1 MLIKN
6 IIKEFKVWR
15 TVKQVIKHNK
25 NSFYALGFDYDWL
38 GRLYTIVNIPD
49 EIMSI
54 PLKTRKDYVMQN
66 MMIDNYIK
74 ESLSDVSDLL
84 TELRLS
90 DLIIYPNTFE
100 RFENTDSILV
110 VLAPERRYTKWWKLL
125 LYSIVTAGIGIGVF
139 FLIEYL
145 IKTI

>member
-6 IIKEFKVWR
+6 IIREFRVWR

-49 EIMSI
+49 EIVDMPI
-54 PLKTRKDYVMQN
+54 KTRKDYLTQN
-66 MMIDNYIK
+66 MLIENYIK
-74 ESLSDVSDLL
+74 ESLSDVSELL

-100 RFENTDSILV
+100 RFENTDSILI

-125 LYSIVTAGIGIGVF
+125 LYSIVTVGIGVGIF
-139 FLIEYL
+139 FLTNYL
-145 IKTI
+145 IKII